1 LHETRNTM
9 NAEFISRLKTILG
22 EANVT
27 QNVTE
32 LQEVAHDYTEDLH
45 FMPEIL
51 SFPENTEQ
59 VSLTLKLCAEFNI
72 PVYTRGAG
80 TGLSGACLPV
90 NGGLVLSTKK
100 MNRILHIDTQNMMA
114 TVEPGVINFH
124 LKQAL
129 EEFGLTYPPDPASFG
144 SSTIGGNVAHGA
156 GGPKAVKYGTTRDY
170 ILNLEVVLPTG
181 EIIWTGANTLKNS
194 TGFSL
199 THLFIG
205 SEGLLGVI
213 TKIVV
218 KIVPKPAN
226 ELLMLAMFENAKDA
240 AIAVNKVLLSGVLPT
255 GLELME
261 VSGVEISA
269 KATQTS
275 FPIPENVQFYL
286 MVILDGM
293 DYDLL
298 MTDAEN
304 IFPILEDAGAF
315 EVLMPNNAEM
325 AENWWKVRR
334 SIGETVKH
342 QSIYKEED
350 TVVPRATLPELLTGV
365 KEIGQKYNFRTVCY
379 GHAGDGNLHVNILK
393 DSLTDEEWET
403 EIPKGIIEIFELCKK
418 LGGTISGEHGV
429 GLVQKPYLDIVFNQT
444 HWTLMKG
451 IKTLFDPQNILNPG
465 KWVESTQPV

>member
-1 LHETRNTM
+1 M
-9 NAEFISRLKTILG
+9 NADFISRLKIILG

-32 LQEVAHDYTEDLH
+32 LQEVAHDYTEDLNY
-45 FMPEIL
+45 MPEIL
-51 SFPENTEQ
+51 VFPENTEQ
-59 VSLTLKLCAEFNI
+59 VSQALKLCSEFNI

-90 NGGLVLSTKK
+90 KGGLVLSTKK
-100 MNRILHIDTQNMMA
+100 MNRILNIDTQNMMA

-181 EIIWTGANTLKNS
+181 EIIWTGANTLKNA

-218 KIVPKPAN
+218 KIVPKPAH

-240 AIAVNKVLLSGVLPT
+240 AVAVNKVLLSGVLPT

-275 FPIPENVQFYL
+275 FPITPNVQFYL

-293 DYDLL
+293 NYDLL

-304 IFPILEDAGAF
+304 IYPILEEAGAF
-315 EVLMPNNAEM
+315 DVLMPNNAEM

-334 SIGETVKH
+334 SIGETVKQ

-350 TVVPRATLPELLTGV
+350 TVVPRAALPELLTGV
-365 KEIGQKYNFRTVCY
+365 KEIGEKYNFRTVCY

-393 DSLTDEEWET
+393 DNLTDEAWEN
-403 EIPKGIIEIFELCKK
+403 EIPKGIVEIFELCKE

-429 GLVQKPYLDIVFNQT
+429 GLVQKPYLDVVFNST
-444 HWTLMKG
+444 HWMLMKG

-465 KWVESTQPV
+465 KWVESTQPM